1 MRLRFHMT
9 PGSCSTGI
17 HILLEHLELPFE
29 VYVVNLPAGDHR
41 RPEYL
46 AINPKG
52 TIPALQI
59 DEDPALTEFQSIAL
73 WLAWQFPRARLLPA
87 SPFDA
92 ARAVDLMT
100 HVVGTVHGAA
110 YTRIFTPERYLPADV
125 DAAARAQWLEAI
137 KAQGCSMVD
146 EAFALIEPRIDE
158 DGRLFGDDLTVADAA
173 LFYVTFWADRTGLPL
188 PPRCL
193 AFYRRMRERPVVR
206 RVLAEEGYR

>member
-29 VYVVNLPAGDHR
+29 AYVVNLPAGDHR

-100 HVVGTVHGAA
+100 HAVGTVHGAG
-110 YTRIFTPERYLPADV
+110 YTRIFTPERYLPAGV
-125 DAAARAQWLEAI
+125 DAVAEVQWLEGI
-137 KAQGCSMVD
+137 KAQGRALVEEALTLVD
-146 EAFALIEPRIDE
+146 ARIDD

-173 LFYVTFWADRTGLPL
+173 LFYVTFWADRIGLPL
-188 PPRCL
+188 PSRCL